1 MYIFK
6 ADLLVLDI
14 ISENQNIVFSLL
26 KAINCLQLFIPE
38 LWLLVLLPTLIDIF
52 WFYLD
57 DHIIKMV

>member
-14 ISENQNIVFSLL
+14 ISENQNIVFPLL
-26 KAINCLQLFIPE
+26 KAINCFQLFIPE